1 MVEYAPMTDVSGNEG
16 QVGKKHRGFW
26 LVSAIRQAGGYTQ
39 EALARELGVSFATVN
54 SWERGRS
61 RPRRA
66 HILALES
73 LAHSLGIR
81 TDISVLIID
90 DDPTAC
96 EVIEGLVKGST
107 THAEVYTATDP
118 SEGLLLCG
126 AVDPDVLLLDIMM
139 PEINGFELAQ
149 RLEDFDLNHTSQI
162 VFVTASTDLAI
173 DSEAARFGHKVLRKP
188 IAQESIDELL
198 SRAGS
203 IKEGAIKEVAV

>member
-1 MVEYAPMTDVSGNEG
+1 MTGVSGTEG
-16 QVGKKHRGFW
+16 RDGKNHKGFW
-26 LVSAIRQAGGYTQ
+26 LVSAIRHAGGYTQ
-39 EALARELGVSFATVN
+39 EALARELGVSFTTVN

-66 HILALES
+66 HTLALKS
-73 LAHSLGIR
+73 LAHSLDIR

-96 EVIEGLVKGST
+96 EVVEGLVKASK

-149 RLEDFDLNHTSQI
+149 RLEDLDLNHTSQI

-173 DSEAARFGHKVLRKP
+173 DTEAARFGHQVLRKP
-188 IAQESIDELL
+188 IPQEAIDELL
-198 SRAGS
+198 SRAG
-203 IKEGAIKEVAV
+203 AIKEVAV

>member
-1 MVEYAPMTDVSGNEG
+1 MTGVSGNEG
-16 QVGKKHRGFW
+16 RDGTTRRGFW

-96 EVIEGLVKGST
+96 EVIEGLVKASK

-126 AVDPDVLLLDIMM
+126 AVDPDILLLDIMM
-139 PEINGFELAQ
+139 PEINGFELAR
-149 RLEDFDLNHTSQI
+149 RLGDLDLNHTSQI

-173 DSEAARFGHKVLRKP
+173 DTEAARFGHKVFRKP
-188 IAQESIDELL
+188 IAQEAIDELL
-198 SRAGS
+198 LRAGA
-203 IKEGAIKEVAV
+203 IKEGPIKEVAV

>member
-1 MVEYAPMTDVSGNEG
+1 MSGISGDEERDR
-16 QVGKKHRGFW
+16 KIHEGFW
-26 LVSAIRQAGGYTQ
+26 LVSAIREAGDYSQ
-39 EALARELGVSFATVN
+39 EALARELGVSFPTVN

-66 HILALES
+66 HVLALES

-81 TDISVLIID
+81 TDISLLVID

-96 EVIEGLVKGST
+96 EVIEELVKASR

-118 SEGLLLCG
+118 SEGLLICG

-139 PEINGFELAQ
+139 PEINGFELARKLQ
-149 RLEDFDLNHTSQI
+149 NLDLNHTAQI

-173 DSEAARFGHKVLRKP
+173 DTEAARFGHKVLRKP
-188 IAQESIDELL
+188 IAQEAIDELL
-198 SRAGS
+198 SRAG
-203 IKEGAIKEVAV
+203 AIKEIAV

>member
-1 MVEYAPMTDVSGNEG
+1 MSGASGDEG
-16 QVGKKHRGFW
+16 WDRKTSRGFW
-26 LVSAIRQAGGYTQ
+26 IVSAVRQAGGYTQ

-90 DDPTAC
+90 DDPIAC
-96 EVIEGLVKGST
+96 DVIEGLVKAST
-107 THAEVYTATDP
+107 THAEVYTATDS

-139 PEINGFELAQ
+139 PEIDGFELA
-149 RLEDFDLNHTSQI
+149 RMLEDLDLNHTSQI

-173 DSEAARFGHKVLRKP
+173 DTEAARFGHKVLRKP
-188 IAQESIDELL
+188 IAQEAIDELL
-198 SRAGS
+198 SRAGV
-203 IKEGAIKEVAV
+203 IKEVAV

>member
-1 MVEYAPMTDVSGNEG
+1 MTDVSGHEG
-16 QVGKKHRGFW
+16 RDGATRRGFW
-26 LVSAIRQAGGYTQ
+26 LVSAIRQAGGFTQ

-96 EVIEGLVKGST
+96 EVIEGLVKAST

-118 SEGLLLCG
+118 SQGLLLCG

-139 PEINGFELAQ
+139 PEINGFELAR
-149 RLEDFDLNHTSQI
+149 RLEDLDLNHTSQI

-173 DSEAARFGHKVLRKP
+173 DTEAARFGHKVLRKP
-188 IAQESIDELL
+188 IAQEAIDELL
-198 SRAGS
+198 SRATA
-203 IKEGAIKEVAV
+203 IKEGAVKEVAV

>member
-1 MVEYAPMTDVSGNEG
+1 MTGVSGNEG
-16 QVGKKHRGFW
+16 RDRKTRRGFW

-107 THAEVYTATDP
+107 THAEVHTTTDP

-126 AVDPDVLLLDIMM
+126 AVDPDILLLDILM
-139 PEINGFELAQ
+139 PEINGFELAR
-149 RLEDFDLNHTSQI
+149 RLEDLDLNHTSQI

-173 DSEAARFGHKVLRKP
+173 DTEAARFGHRVLRKP
-188 IAQESIDELL
+188 IAQEAIDELL
-198 SRAGS
+198 LRAGA
-203 IKEGAIKEVAV
+203 IKEGAVKEVAV

>member
-1 MVEYAPMTDVSGNEG
+1 MTGVSGNEG
-16 QVGKKHRGFW
+16 RDRKTRKGFW

-96 EVIEGLVKGST
+96 EIIEGLVKGSPP
-107 THAEVYTATDP
+107 HAEVYTATDP
-118 SEGLLLCG
+118 SQGLLLCG
-126 AVDPDVLLLDIMM
+126 AVDPDILLLDIMM
-139 PEINGFELAQ
+139 PEINGFELAR
-149 RLEDFDLNHTSQI
+149 RLGDLDLNHTSQI

-173 DSEAARFGHKVLRKP
+173 DTEAARFGHRVLRKP
-188 IAQESIDELL
+188 IAQEAIDELL
-198 SRAGS
+198 LRAGA